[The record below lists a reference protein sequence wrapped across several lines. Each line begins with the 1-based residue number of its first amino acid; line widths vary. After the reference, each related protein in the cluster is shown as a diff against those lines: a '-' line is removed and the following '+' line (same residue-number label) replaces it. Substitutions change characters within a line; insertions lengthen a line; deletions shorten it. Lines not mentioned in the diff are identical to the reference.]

1 MENIG
6 NIKNKLPENL
16 SGVHIH
22 FVGIK
27 GTGMAALVEI
37 LYHNGAIITGSD
49 VEERFYTDEILESL
63 GIKAK
68 TFSKENITDKI
79 EYVIYSSAYKL
90 DKNPD
95 LIAAVEKNL
104 PCLLY
109 TQALGSYSSLYYS
122 CGVCGVHGKT
132 STTGL
137 VGTILKELDL
147 PTQTLVGSK
156 IKSFGD
162 TCTFTSDAFK
172 QLDSNAENRKNSVFV
187 AETCEYQRHFMEFFP
202 KNIILTSVESDHQDY
217 YPTYESI
224 RDAFVDYICKLPIGG
239 NLIFCSDDKGA
250 VETVKIAHSK
260 RSDIN
265 FIPYGINDFS
275 CDLGFNTNPKNG
287 RVKALSKACL
297 DRTYLG
303 FNTNPKNGRVKG
315 LNEVSLD
322 RTYFC
327 DSFNFKI
334 LLGKIDD
341 GKQYFKIKCFGDKD
355 FKLSVPGI
363 HEVLDAVA
371 AIALVCKIIEHF
383 GKNPIDFV
391 DTIALGV
398 EKFSGGKRRSEIVSR
413 LKINNNDVI
422 VIDDYGHHPT
432 AVKTTLEGFRNFYKN
447 RKIIV
452 DFMSHTYSRTQSLLK
467 EFSQSFDSA
476 DVVILHKI
484 YSSARENPSDFEI
497 TGKTLFNEVQKNF
510 KNKENVFYFE
520 EVLDAKD
527 FVLSELQ
534 KELPAGCQGYLFVTI
549 GAGDNWKLGKE
560 IGN

>member
-250 VETVKIAHSK
+250 VETALIAKSK
-260 RSDIN
+260 RGDIN

-287 RVKALSKACL
+287 RVKALSEAC
-297 DRTYLG
+297 
-303 FNTNPKNGRVKG
+303 
-315 LNEVSLD
+315 LD

-334 LLGKIDD
+334 SLGKIDD
-341 GKQYFKIKCFGDKD
+341 GKQYFKIKYFGDKD

-371 AIALVCKIIEHF
+371 AISLVCKIIEHF

-391 DTIALGV
+391 DNIALGV

-467 EFSQSFDSA
+467 EFSQSFGSA
-476 DVVILHKI
+476 DMVILHKI
-484 YSSARENPSDFEI
+484 YSSARENSSDFEI
-497 TGKTLFNEVQKNF
+497 TGKTLFDEVQKNF

-534 KELPAGCQGYLFVTI
+534 KELPVGCQGYLFVTM

>member
-172 QLDSNAENRKNSVFV
+172 QLDSNVENRKNSVFV

-250 VETVKIAHSK
+250 VETALIAKSK
-260 RSDIN
+260 RGDIN

-287 RVKALSKACL
+287 RVKAL
-297 DRTYLG
+297 
-303 FNTNPKNGRVKG
+303 
-315 LNEVSLD
+315 NEVSLD
-322 RTYFC
+322 RTYLEDLELYSFYLTDWISSYVCNHSEAINYINDDLDFYLNNLAKAQSLNPRDIWPQYWISYFRTEKAISSDKKKDYRKAMKEWEKLFKNDLFYASPIIKLAYQKMAFC
-327 DSFNFKI
+327 AEKSGDKEKATIFQNEAEKVNPF
-334 LLGKIDD
+334 LDIDFEYY
-341 GKQYFKIKCFGDKD
+341 QYFG
-355 FKLSVPGI
+355 
-363 HEVLDAVA
+363 
-371 AIALVCKIIEHF
+371 
-383 GKNPIDFV
+383 
-391 DTIALGV
+391 
-398 EKFSGGKRRSEIVSR
+398 
-413 LKINNNDVI
+413 
-422 VIDDYGHHPT
+422 
-432 AVKTTLEGFRNFYKN
+432 
-447 RKIIV
+447 
-452 DFMSHTYSRTQSLLK
+452 
-467 EFSQSFDSA
+467 
-476 DVVILHKI
+476 
-484 YSSARENPSDFEI
+484 
-497 TGKTLFNEVQKNF
+497 
-510 KNKENVFYFE
+510 
-520 EVLDAKD
+520 
-527 FVLSELQ
+527 
-534 KELPAGCQGYLFVTI
+534 
-549 GAGDNWKLGKE
+549 W
-560 IGN
+560 

>member
-224 RDAFVDYICKLPIGG
+224 RDAFVDYICKLPISG

-250 VETVKIAHSK
+250 VETALIAKSK

-275 CDLGFNTNPKNG
+275 CDLGFNTNPKNV
-287 RVKALSKACL
+287 RVKALSEAC
-297 DRTYLG
+297 
-303 FNTNPKNGRVKG
+303 
-315 LNEVSLD
+315 LD

-391 DTIALGV
+391 DNIALGV

-467 EFSQSFDSA
+467 EFSQSFGSA
-476 DVVILHKI
+476 DMVILHKI

-497 TGKTLFNEVQKNF
+497 TGKTLFDEVQKNF

-534 KELPAGCQGYLFVTI
+534 KELPAGCQGYLFVTM

>member
-1 MENIG
+1 MENIE

-172 QLDSNAENRKNSVFV
+172 QLDSNVDNRKNSVFV

-250 VETVKIAHSK
+250 VETALIAKSK
-260 RSDIN
+260 RGDIN

-287 RVKALSKACL
+287 RVKALSEAC
-297 DRTYLG
+297 
-303 FNTNPKNGRVKG
+303 
-315 LNEVSLD
+315 LD

-334 LLGKIDD
+334 SLGKIDD
-341 GKQYFKIKCFGDKD
+341 GKQYFKIKYFGDKD

-467 EFSQSFDSA
+467 EFSQSFGSA
-476 DVVILHKI
+476 DMVILHKI

-497 TGKTLFNEVQKNF
+497 TGKTLFDEVQKNF

-520 EVLDAKD
+520 EVLEAKD

-534 KELPAGCQGYLFVTI
+534 KELPVGCQGYLFVTM

>member
-1 MENIG
+1 MENIE

-90 DKNPD
+90 DINPD

-172 QLDSNAENRKNSVFV
+172 QLDSNVENRKNSVFV

-250 VETVKIAHSK
+250 VETALIAKSK
-260 RSDIN
+260 RGDIN

-275 CDLGFNTNPKNG
+275 CN
-287 RVKALSKACL
+287 
-297 DRTYLG
+297 
-303 FNTNPKNGRVKG
+303 
-315 LNEVSLD
+315 
-322 RTYFC
+322 FC

-334 LLGKIDD
+334 SLGKIDD
-341 GKQYFKIKCFGDKD
+341 GKQYFKIKYFGDKD

-391 DTIALGV
+391 DNIALGV

-467 EFSQSFDSA
+467 EFSQSFGSA
-476 DVVILHKI
+476 DMVILHKI

-497 TGKTLFNEVQKNF
+497 TGKTLFDEVQKNF

-534 KELPAGCQGYLFVTI
+534 KELPADCQGYLFVTM

-560 IGN
+560 IGSYEL